1 MKTTFTLSALA
12 FAIAVLPV
20 SAQTASPATA
30 SAAPAKKT
38 VSTVK
43 KPVAATACVKLPE
56 ISAKVPALPAG
67 QPCAKPIYTITSTSP
82 AKLSDVSPLFAD
94 SIRETLGIQPVTFT
108 LSYIDVKV
116 GTGELAAPHK
126 SYSVK
131 YTGYLADGTKFDSSE
146 DHPDK
151 AAFVLRQGQHE
162 VIPGWDTGFYG
173 MRIGGKRRLFIP
185 WQLAYGTAPHGNIPG
200 KSELI
205 FDIELVGQ
213 SDKAPEPPAAAVRPN
228 VQPGTIKV
236 APAPAAAPATPK
248 PATPVTAPTPTTAP
262 ASPAPTTP
270 KP

>member
-20 SAQTASPATA
+20 AAQTASPATA
-30 SAAPAKKT
+30 PAAPAKKT

-43 KPVAATACVKLPE
+43 KPVAACVKLPE
-56 ISAKVPALPAG
+56 ISAKVPALSAG
-67 QPCAKPIYTITSTSP
+67 LTCAKPIYTITSTSP
-82 AKLSDVSPLFAD
+82 AKLSDVSKLFTD
-94 SIRETLGIQPVTFT
+94 SIQETLGIQPVTFT

-131 YTGYLADGTKFDSSE
+131 YTGYLTDGTKFDSSE

-151 AAFVLRQGQHE
+151 AAFVLQQGQHQ

-185 WQLAYGTAPHGNIPG
+185 WQLAYGTTPHGNIPG

-205 FDIELVGQ
+205 FDIELVSQ
-213 SDKAPEPPAAAVRPN
+213 SDKAPEPPAAAVHPN
-228 VQPGTIKV
+228 VQPGTINV
-236 APAPAAAPATPK
+236 APAAAPAAPK
-248 PATPVTAPTPTTAP
+248 PTTPVTAPTPTTAP